1 MDNLKLYAVLDKTSD
16 VCSNVFLS
24 SGDVEAGR
32 FMVQNFKEIYKDV
45 PKDLRIDFQER
56 INNTC
61 IVKLGEIDLLNKNL
75 IKDYNLICD
84 FNGFKF
90 EDSEVQT
97 NESREDSAKA

>member
-1 MDNLKLYAVLDKTSD
+1 MDNLKLYAVLDKSSD
-16 VCSNVFLS
+16 VCSNVFIS

-45 PKDLRIDFQER
+45 PKDLKSDFQER

-61 IVKLGEIDLLNKNL
+61 IVKLGEIDLVAKNV

-90 EDSEVQT
+90 DDEVKT